1 MTKQAQATQRTRIR
15 RTVAPDFT
23 ESRRPLNSFRETTR
37 AFLIRVWIEPREIED
52 GSTIW
57 RGVIRIIT
65 DPRQG
70 EPAAG
75 LPLQAYFATFEEL
88 HHFLVNHLL
97 EFGIPEEELR
107 FRR

>member
-1 MTKQAQATQRTRIR
+1 MGRTSIR

-52 GSTIW
+52 GAVLW
-57 RGVIRIIT
+57 RGMVRIIT

-70 EPAAG
+70 DQTAG
-75 LPLQAYFATFEEL
+75 LPVQAYFATLEEL
-88 HHFLVNHLL
+88 QHFLVNHLL

>member
-1 MTKQAQATQRTRIR
+1 
-15 RTVAPDFT
+15 
-23 ESRRPLNSFRETTR
+23 LNSFRETTR

-57 RGVIRIIT
+57 RGVVRIIT

-70 EPAAG
+70 EKDPAA
-75 LPLQAYFATFEEL
+75 LPLQAYFATLEEL

-107 FRR
+107 SRR